1 MTALIIF
8 LAAWRERHRKG
19 AGMCR
24 QSPSPC
30 EVALEH
36 VIWLR
41 LDDPHLSPAEAGATI
56 GAATRTWAEAVLAFA
71 AAWEALPE
79 AIRE

>member
-8 LAAWRERHRKG
+8 LAAWRHQRKG

-24 QSPSPC
+24 QSPPAAID
-30 EVALEH
+30 VALEH

-71 AAWEALPE
+71 AAWDALPTE
-79 AIRE
+79 NP

>member
-8 LAAWRERHRKG
+8 LAAWR

-24 QSPSPC
+24 QSPSAC
-30 EVALEH
+30 DVALEH

-41 LDDPHLSPAEAGATI
+41 HDDPHLSPQQAGATI
-56 GAATRTWAEAVLAFA
+56 GAVTSTWAEAVLAFA
-71 AAWEALPE
+71 AAWEALPTE
-79 AIRE
+79 NP